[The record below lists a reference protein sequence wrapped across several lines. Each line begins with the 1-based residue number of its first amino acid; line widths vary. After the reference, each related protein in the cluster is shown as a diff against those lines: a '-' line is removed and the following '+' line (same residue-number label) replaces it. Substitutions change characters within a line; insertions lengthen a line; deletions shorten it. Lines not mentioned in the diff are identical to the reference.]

1 MHMLSTMGDEE
12 RATQEL
18 PEELRAEVR
27 YRPRSPRALSS
38 PRSTRAHYPP
48 PCAAAAE
55 DVSVTP
61 LQPTCPRA
69 LPRLD
74 GGGDERGEGS
84 ASDGAESA
92 PVDDEQVRC
101 AAPAHHSRPACRSM
115 FQGVMDH
122 APLERVSLPGGR
134 KRPHISPP
142 LGGAVMGLV

>member
-1 MHMLSTMGDEE
+1 MGDEE

-27 YRPRSPRALSS
+27 YRPRSPRSLSS

-92 PVDDEQVRC
+92 PVDDEQVRWRWRLPITRGPL
-101 AAPAHHSRPACRSM
+101 ALPKG
-115 FQGVMDH
+115 GVMDH
-122 APLERVSLPGGR
+122 ILGACLLRRAEEAPSQAGR
-134 KRPHISPP
+134 
-142 LGGAVMGLV
+142 